1 MYGPH
6 VGGIPPVAAG
16 GGVLASTGSPGLG
29 LAAAAATGLLLVG
42 VLLVRRGRL
51 AAGPGSEHSDA
62 QRPEARRR
70 RP

>member
-6 VGGIPPVAAG
+6 IGGIPPVAAG

-51 AAGPGSEHSDA
+51 ATAPPRSEHPGPD
-62 QRPEARRR
+62 R

>member
-1 MYGPH
+1 MYGH
-6 VGGIPPVAAG
+6 ITGGIPPAAAG

-29 LAAAAATGLLLVG
+29 LAAAAATGLLLAG

-51 AAGPGSEHSDA
+51 AATGPRSE
-62 QRPEARRR
+62 RPDPDR

>member
-6 VGGIPPVAAG
+6 VGGFPPVAAG

-42 VLLVRRGRL
+42 VVLVRRGRL
-51 AAGPGSEHSDA
+51 ATAPPRSERSD
-62 QRPEARRR
+62 PDR

>member
-29 LAAAAATGLLLVG
+29 LAAAAATGLLLIG

-51 AAGPGSEHSDA
+51 AATPGSERPDA
-62 QRPEARRR
+62 ERPGR

>member
-1 MYGPH
+1 MYGPIT
-6 VGGIPPVAAG
+6 GGIPPVAAG

-29 LAAAAATGLLLVG
+29 LAAAAAAGLLLVG

-51 AAGPGSEHSDA
+51 AASGPRSD
-62 QRPEARRR
+62 RPGPDR

>member
-1 MYGPH
+1 MYGH
-6 VGGIPPVAAG
+6 ITGGMPPAAAG

-29 LAAAAATGLLLVG
+29 LAAAAATGMLLLG

-51 AAGPGSEHSDA
+51 GTTAPAAEQPPERPGPD
-62 QRPEARRR
+62 R